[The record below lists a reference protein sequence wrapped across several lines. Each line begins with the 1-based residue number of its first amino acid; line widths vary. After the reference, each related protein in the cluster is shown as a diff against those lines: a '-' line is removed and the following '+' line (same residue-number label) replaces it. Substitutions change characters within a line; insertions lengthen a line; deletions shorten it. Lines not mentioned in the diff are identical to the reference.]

1 MHTKYDIIGYKLATT
16 EYGAETFFP
25 KSTCLKYSS
34 LLFTTKQAF
43 ANRQTKNTKFLPMH
57 NMYSSEVNNRHGYV
71 RPSYIYATYTVATCI
86 SNYVYIS
93 KVTI

>member
-1 MHTKYDIIGYKLATT
+1 MIIGCKLATT

-57 NMYSSEVNNRHGYV
+57 NMYMQ
-71 RPSYIYATYTVATCI
+71 
-86 SNYVYIS
+86 
-93 KVTI
+93 